1 MKKISFKKK
10 ENYDNKDL
18 LVYPEDIYKIKID
31 NIKKFQDIIKNK
43 TLNDLQN
50 LQDSPIDL
58 SLVKNEKDYSKIA
71 FYNHNLIKNSTKNT
85 SENKK
90 KISNN
95 NANYN
100 FFEIS
105 HKNPIFIEKEKNSL
119 LNDINK
125 KENFRFLNKLSKDKN
140 YFNWLKFRQNVNDNK
155 IDAIDNSKNT
165 SIGNTNFQSDKLTNY
180 SKNHLNYLKKL
191 NMSFI
196 LNSPLLRIKDKP
208 AIENKIKNYIEKN
221 KNIINKLNKN
231 LTILD
236 KKILGINNINSV
248 VEKNQNIT
256 LKSDTQNE
264 KNTANYL
271 IQTVNSNIG
280 SNIKDIATKYIKDN
294 INKNLDLKSKI

>member
-1 MKKISFKKK
+1 LKKISFKKK